1 MKINFKII
9 SKCFFLQMADWA
21 NALLLE
27 KLIAYNYLG
36 FIFNCWKLDKID
48 HKSRPTW
55 VLVIP
60 IQKNPYTSCPLR
72 SQTANGRAVKSFL
85 CLNEKYSTNGH
96 KWLISIQIYFTSE
109 WAEEDD
115 RWGVSPMNSRLI
127 YFVFLLVD
135 DLMTQTWL
143 CKTSMTFNIS

>member
-109 WAEEDD
+109 WAA
-115 RWGVSPMNSRLI
+115 RKMTKVVSYEFTL
-127 YFVFLLVD
+127 
-135 DLMTQTWL
+135 DLFCFYTRGWPRQWL
-143 CKTSMTFNIS
+143 CKTSMTFYIS

>member
-1 MKINFKII
+1 M
-9 SKCFFLQMADWA
+9 FLSSNGWLGQCTITG
-21 NALLLE
+21 

-135 DLMTQTWL
+135 DPDRL
-143 CKTSMTFNIS
+143 CKTSMTFYISQLIDRLTF

>member
-109 WAEEDD
+109 WDD
-115 RWGVSPMNSRLI
+115 EGCLLWIHAWFIL
-127 YFVFLLVD
+127 FLYSW
-135 DLMTQTWL
+135 MTQTWL